1 VEVVGT
7 LIGGVKDW
15 FSSSK
20 TPRRELVQGIVPR
33 KKTPQRSM
41 TSRMEEG
48 FDDDGDTRGQ
58 EQRESNNMF
67 SPSLAPHY
75 AGHTPYGSLDPHL
88 LTTVDGLLNSDRI
101 GAD

>member
-1 VEVVGT
+1 MIKKSFGEKAVEVVGT

-20 TPRRELVQGIVPR
+20 TPRRELVQGILPR

-48 FDDDGDTRGQ
+48 FDDEGTPVHG
-58 EQRESNNMF
+58 QRESDNMF

-75 AGHTPYGSLDPHL
+75 AGHTPYFPSFLEFC
-88 LTTVDGLLNSDRI
+88 
-101 GAD
+101 